1 MVRDMLIFCLGRGR
15 ARLSPAQRRPANSR
29 KKIHGFYSMLSAQA
43 SSWEDLDIYISF
55 SLHIKTIHIH
65 VVFINYDYYLR
76 RIFTSAN
83 VVGLSVCV
91 FVCLSLQFTFHV
103 LKKSFY
109 ATIDR
114 ATSCVPLENAWTENC
129 LTSLTPNLYQANI
142 PWNPMWRLF
151 RFRYTAN

>member
-1 MVRDMLIFCLGRGR
+1 MDFIQCSVL
-15 ARLSPAQRRPANSR
+15 RLHPE
-29 KKIHGFYSMLSAQA
+29 KIQT
-43 SSWEDLDIYISF
+43 YI

-114 ATSCVPLENAWTENC
+114 ATSCVPLENA
-129 LTSLTPNLYQANI
+129 
-142 PWNPMWRLF
+142 
-151 RFRYTAN
+151 